1 MSKIIDL
8 NTFAEGALSER
19 FNQELQKI
27 LENIADP
34 NTDATKARKLTVTVT
49 LNADEK
55 RDVIFTKVVAK
66 STFVPSKQIE
76 SKLIMDLDSKGKVT
90 GAELKSGIKG
100 QTYMDEQGDIAD
112 DQGHKIINLKQQS
125 N

>member
-1 MSKIIDL
+1 MLMKKGMS
-8 NTFAEGALSER
+8 F
-19 FNQELQKI
+19 LQK
-27 LENIADP
+27 L
-34 NTDATKARKLTVTVT
+34 L
-49 LNADEK
+49 LNQHL
-55 RDVIFTKVVAK
+55 FHL
-66 STFVPSKQIE
+66 KQIE
-76 SKLIMDLDSKGKVT
+76 SKLIMDLDNKGKVT

>member
-8 NTFAEGALSER
+8 NTFAEGGLSER

-34 NTDATKARKLTVTVT
+34 NTDATKARKLTITVT

-112 DQGHKIINLKQQS
+112 DQGNKIINLKQQS